1 MDWYS
6 AINGGDDAA
15 LELTQSPVPRPT
27 PVPRPGS
34 EMSRQAPRR
43 PTLSI
48 PQAAPETPP
57 AASAQPPEAATDWYG
72 AINGTPTA
80 SPAVDPNAEPDAKT
94 WLGRRMQDIRGKQD
108 PRTKDLGSF
117 MGPTM
122 ERELPDAAQR
132 GPIAGHILLG
142 QDDDS
147 LAKLIGQQLGPRFR
161 GMRKDANGYPIVS
174 YIGQDGQPA
183 EAYVNKPG
191 LDMQDLARGVASA
204 VPYVAVGGAMN
215 AAAKGMSLVPRM
227 LAQGT
232 GQGVTAIGTDVAAAA
247 SGVADPD
254 PSHTLVKAGLAAGFG
269 AGGEAVGAA
278 TGALWRKFVT
288 EPGLYDKAAG
298 QLTPKGAQ
306 AAQQAGLDP
315 TQLSRDLQQQFAQ
328 DLARTG
334 SGQVASRGVVSAE
347 FGIPRTRGELQND
360 IPTLIREQQVRGG
373 NYGPD
378 AANRMKDFDTGQQ
391 DAVRNALFGEITTNT
406 GRQKPGI
413 AQTIAPNR
421 SANDYGKA
429 EVGGNI
435 RANTQAALDAAQA
448 TEDAAWKLVPR
459 NVTPDDAAIP
469 LLRQKLNEA
478 VRSFPID
485 EGTAAGKMANDLQSF
500 LERKAPGKAADWI
513 DHDPVGNV
521 EEFRKRLSAR
531 LADAVTPTEKKAAGA
546 MYGAYND
553 WVREAAE
560 QGILKGANPV
570 DVAQMVTAR
579 GISRSI
585 HEVFDGQKGTPGAR
599 ILADVLKKADSAEGV
614 VNALFTGPTSEIK
627 AGTIQALRSL
637 KQAYDKHLAPDAAK
651 TAWDDIRLAYV
662 LRMVQDTTKSVGD
675 PVGAQALQSNIN
687 RALSKQMSVAREL
700 LTPDEI
706 GMLRRFSVSL
716 QGIEKKNINR
726 SWSGVSAASFAKDF
740 FNALITAVGFKSTL
754 AGTVGNMAGANVAK
768 RAYGSAA
775 ASQAL
780 SGVPK
785 ALSSPSFAGYG
796 GAYGSQQD

>member
-1 MDWYS
+1 
-6 AINGGDDAA
+6 
-15 LELTQSPVPRPT
+15 VP
-27 PVPRPGS
+27 
-34 EMSRQAPRR
+34 
-43 PTLSI
+43 
-48 PQAAPETPP
+48 
-57 AASAQPPEAATDWYG
+57 AT
-72 AINGTPTA
+72 
-80 SPAVDPNAEPDAKT
+80 DPNAEPDAKT
-94 WLGRRMQDIRGKQD
+94 WIGRRIQDIRGKQD
-108 PRTKDLGSF
+108 PRTKGLDTFL
-117 MGPTM
+117 GPTM
-122 ERELPDAAQR
+122 ERELPDAGQR
-132 GPIAGHILLG
+132 GPIAAHILLG

-147 LAKLIGQQLGPRFR
+147 LAKLIGEQLGPRFK

-191 LDMQDLARGVASA
+191 LDMQDLARGVVSS
-204 VPYVAVGGAMN
+204 VPYVAAGGAVN
-215 AAAKGMSLVPRM
+215 ALGKGLSLVPRM
-227 LAQGT
+227 LGQAA
-232 GQGVTAIGTDVAAAA
+232 GQGVTALGTDVAAAA
-247 SGVADPD
+247 GGVADPD
-254 PSHTLVKAGLAAGFG
+254 PSHTMVKAGLAAGFG
-269 AGGEAVGAA
+269 AGGEVVGAA
-278 TGALWRKFVT
+278 AGALFRKFVT
-288 EPGLYDKAAG
+288 EPGLFDKAAG

-315 TQLSRDLQQQFAQ
+315 SQLSRELQQQFAQ

-334 SGQVASRGVVSAE
+334 SADATRRSVVSAE

-378 AANRMKDFDTGQQ
+378 AANRVKKFDTGQE

-406 GRQKPGI
+406 GRQKLGI
-413 AQTIAPNR
+413 AQSIAPGRTVNE
-421 SANDYGKA
+421 YGKA

-435 RANTQAALDAAQA
+435 RANTQAALDAAKT

-459 NVTPDDAAIP
+459 DVTPDDAAIP
-469 LLRQKLNEA
+469 LLRQKLNDA

-553 WVREAAE
+553 WVRESAE
-560 QGILKGANPV
+560 QGILKGANPA
-570 DVAQMVTAR
+570 DVAKMVTAR
-579 GISRSI
+579 GISRDI
-585 HEVFDGQKGTPGAR
+585 HQVFEGQKGTPGAR

-614 VNALFTGPTSEIK
+614 VNSLFTGPTSEIK
-627 AGTIQALRSL
+627 AGTIHALQNL
-637 KQAYDKHLAPDAAK
+637 KQAYDKYLAPEAAK
-651 TAWDDIRLAYV
+651 AAWDDIRLAYV

-687 RALSKQMSVAREL
+687 KVLSKQMSVAREL
-700 LTPDEI
+700 LTPEEI
-706 GMLRRFSVSL
+706 GMLRRFSMSM

-726 SWSGVSAASFAKDF
+726 SWSGPSIASYAKDF
-740 FNALITAVGFKSTL
+740 FNTLITAVGFKSTL
-754 AGTVGNMAGANVAK
+754 AGTVGNMAGANVVK
-768 RAYGSAA
+768 RAYGSTQ
-775 ASQAL
+775 ASQAI

-785 ALSSPSFAGYG
+785 ALPSTSFAGYR
-796 GAYGSQQD
+796 GA